1 MGSEGEGLRQVGDH
15 NGDGTT
21 APEGVHIK
29 TAHLCSLSLPLQSI
43 YQVHISW
50 EEVLTKTRSGEGH
63 KPFTQN
69 AGWRGGRHSSRGRIA
84 NFSLNPTESTPEVG
98 AARGGTLGPSHRA
111 MSQPNLSEMGLRPP
125 SRGEGRNRRGRRG
138 EETPQDPKS
147 KPSHR
152 LDFRSLEKILQMEPS
167 EVVMKLAAPGS
178 GLREFLERTE
188 NTDPLTHITLD
199 VLSKACSSR
208 TNRQNLQHLL
218 STVKDSY
225 FLKRTIP
232 MFVMMLGT
240 AAGDQ
245 DKREQSMGRLKQIM
259 DLYTALMSTFP
270 SSTVIDVSMAVVLL
284 ERELTQLQQ
293 AGCTGTEDVQES
305 LANLQR
311 MVAHLQEKKRD
322 GTLRSDS
329 YSLLLGDQDETGV
342 ESFRRMS
349 VFPTYSDFH
358 ANERPFLRPNKVGET
373 FRDSETYLD
382 THFRL
387 LREDFLKPLRDGIS
401 HLLQFDGKD
410 LRRGRFDD
418 IRMYF
423 STRILFPVCTP
434 KGILYQVQFHV
445 KSLKMVNWESSK
457 RLLYGALVCLSV
469 DGFESMVFAT
479 VANRDVKQLK
489 EGITTLSFT
498 EESRLKLADVSPND
512 SFLMVETMAFFEA
525 YRHVLEGLKEMSAR
539 DLPMQRY
546 IVSCEEDISP
556 PGYLQGHR
564 HVYSL
569 QALMNDD
576 PLKTVHN
583 EKSLPL
589 KQREKLSV
597 LRSFLSKSSTSGSDD
612 TQERE
617 MVGDIL
623 DPNDWPSQKDLGLDD
638 SQMKATFV
646 GLKIVK
652 ALLDNASIWGSASGS
667 PILVVCYTNHALDQF
682 LEGIL
687 RFMKRSSGKLVRVG
701 GRSSSEKLKE
711 LSLTNLRRR
720 DNFKRDLPG
729 YLRAM
734 YCELSDQ
741 RRDMQRKIG
750 QKAALFESAGKGV
763 LHESVLGDYILS
775 LHGMRLENGQPGGM
789 GESRSKRTRSLM
801 LDWLGISML
810 SHGSR
815 QMEVVDYSEEF
826 GEDEEERMS
835 VSSDGFREPEEESW
849 NLSPSEIPDGVDVDD
864 ADLYQSGGEE
874 VDQNSA
880 DDIARATEVL
890 SLAEPVED
898 EDGDVADLLQVTEEA
913 EQLQAERMMEGD
925 DVHEHIQ
932 NARRR
937 LAATQRLV
945 LAYVPGEDQEKEE
958 EEGKPDDYNE
968 GWEITRDMKKK
979 LKNVVKQELQKTDHM
994 LEEDAMLITDLWAL
1008 PYKQRWHL
1016 YRYRSEIRTMVLQY
1030 ENEYQGIVRRIDE
1043 LRNREDETVL
1053 GNASIIGMT
1062 TTSHIVTTLTSACQH
1077 LILIGDH
1084 QQLRPSAT
1092 VYELARN
1099 FNLEVSLFER
1109 LIRMDV
1115 PYVRLD
1121 YQHRMRPEIARLLTP
1136 HIYNKLENHI
1146 SVNLYENIKGVSTNV
1161 FFLDHKELE
1170 EHIQEGRSHQNM
1182 HEAVFVKS
1190 LCYYLICQ
1198 GYKPS
1203 QITVLT
1209 TYTGQLFCLK
1219 KIMPKSKF
1227 EGVNLCVVDR
1237 FQGEENDIIILS
1249 LVRSNKEGKT
1259 GFLKIPNRVCVALS
1273 RAKKGLF
1280 CIGNMTMLSS
1290 VPLWSKIIDTLS
1302 SHGQVGEALTLRCEN
1317 HPATLTPVSKE
1328 EDFLKVPFGGCKLPC
1343 DFRLACGHVC
1353 TKVCHPSD
1361 MEHKLYKCDKPCAK
1375 TLCQDGHRCPK
1386 RCHQECGEC
1395 QEVVTKTM
1403 PRCGHEQDVPCS
1415 VSLDKFIC
1423 RVPCNKILPC
1433 GHLCVRGCGET
1444 CTRNC
1449 PHKVTVDL
1457 ACGHQRVM
1465 LCHVKQDADSKGEQI
1480 RCWKKCDAELDC
1492 GHPCP
1497 GNCFQCA
1504 GGSAHLPCT
1513 SACNIQLICSHSCER
1528 ECGRTCVPCWR
1539 PCENQCFHR
1548 KCQKLCSEACQPC
1561 TSPCGWK
1568 CKHYECKRLCQELCD
1583 RPPCSFPCH
1592 KKLKCKHSCIG
1603 MCGEPCPK
1611 KCRICN
1617 AEEVSELFFG
1627 NESDPKARFV
1637 QLAKCGHI
1645 FEVEGFDSWMAAAE
1659 ANGAIRPKTCPKCQ
1673 TAIWR
1678 GVRYNSLIKALRS
1691 DIEAV
1696 KRKAAAMWGERIK
1709 KEVKEREERGI
1720 KSSEISPLLSKL
1732 PDVDLRG
1739 VAFITKEIN
1748 PSTRWKM
1755 IDEVEGA
1762 VQEYDFLKLANWF
1775 KCTQGHVRY
1784 RQNADFEIVVTDHSL
1799 VSEISGLPWYIP
1811 TRQLAAYISNSR
1823 NAQIV
1828 IVGGR
1833 AYLHQVCERQNI
1845 RTVISEGSSQS
1856 QATVLHIKGANTNQ
1870 QELVQW
1876 TPSIWPSWSG
1886 NAEDGSIGATSLPPA
1901 PSYSPLEAPPPYDA
1915 ISRVDELK
1923 PPPYSECTAQGG
1935 ATGAPWT
1942 APASAAATPDPLW
1955 VSDAPPPYKP
1965 LPRMHTATGG
1975 PSPPPPSGDGSTSAG
1990 P

>member
-1 MGSEGEGLRQVGDH
+1 MSGRGGQQRGRPGYYRGRGSSSNRGSHGRGEHWGTGAPGGHSQNSRGPRGTGAPRGHCQNSRGPRGTGAPRGHPQNRRGGDGLRGRGAEAGGRPQWRRDH
-15 NGDGTT
+15 SAGRGPYQNCPPLLSVSTT
-21 APEGVHIK
+21 SID
-29 TAHLCSLSLPLQSI
+29 LSGAYFLGRGPDQNQERGRPLKAD
-43 YQVHISW
+43 
-50 EEVLTKTRSGEGH
+50 E
-63 KPFTQN
+63 PFTQN
-69 AGWRGGRHSSRGRIA
+69 AGWRGGRHSSQGRIT
-84 NFSLNPTESTPEVG
+84 NFSLNPTESTPGHPGNRNPRNGEVG

-125 SRGEGRNRRGRRG
+125 SRGAGRNRRGRRG

-284 ERELTQLQQ
+284 ERELTQLQR

-349 VFPTYSDFH
+349 VFPTYNDFH

-434 KGILYQVQFHV
+434 KGILYQVQFDV
-445 KSLKMVNWESSK
+445 KNLKMVNWESSK

-525 YRHVLEGLKEMSAR
+525 YRHVLEGLQEMSAR

-564 HVYSL
+564 HDYSL

-638 SQMKATFV
+638 SQMKAVQLALTKELAIIQGPPGTGKTFV

-652 ALLDNASIWGSASGS
+652 ALLDNASIWGSALGS

-775 LHGMRLENGQPGGM
+775 LHGMSLENGQPGGM
-789 GESRSKRTRSLM
+789 GESRRKRTRSLM

-815 QMEVVDYSEEF
+815 QMEVVDYSEESE
-826 GEDEEERMS
+826 EDEEERMS

-849 NLSPSEIPDGVDVDD
+849 NLSPSEIPDGMDVDD

-874 VDQNSA
+874 VDENSGIPGADDDESLSGEEYSITNSA

-890 SLAEPVED
+890 SLAEPVENED
-898 EDGDVADLLQVTEEA
+898 AASIVASEATDGDVADLLQVTEEA

-958 EEGKPDDYNE
+958 EEGKPDDFNE
-968 GWEITRDMKKK
+968 GWEITREMKKK

-1008 PYKQRWHL
+1008 PYKQRWRL
-1016 YRYRSEIRTMVLQY
+1016 YRLWLSKYRSEIRSMVLQY

-1053 GNASIIGMT
+1053 RNASVIGMT
-1062 TTSHIVTTLTSACQH
+1062 TTCAARYRRVLQNIQPRIVVVEEAAEVLEAHIVTTLTSACQH

-1136 HIYNKLENHI
+1136 HIYDKLENHI

-1302 SHGQVGEALTLRCEN
+1302 CHGQVGEALTLRCEN
-1317 HPATLTPVSKE
+1317 HPATLTAVSKE

-1403 PRCGHEQDVPCS
+1403 PKCGHEQEVPCS

-1492 GHPCP
+1492 GHPCR

-1504 GGSAHLPCT
+1504 GGSAHLPCA

-1548 KCQKLCSEACQPC
+1548 KCLKLCSEACQPC

-1568 CKHYECKRLCQELCD
+1568 CKHYECKRSCQELCD

-1592 KKLKCKHSCIG
+1592 KRLKCKHSCIG

-1611 KCRICN
+1611 KCRVCN

-1709 KEVKEREERGI
+1709 NEVKEREERGI
-1720 KSSEISPLLSKL
+1720 KSSEIPPLLSKL

-1739 VAFITKEIN
+1739 VAFIAKEIN

-1755 IDEVEGA
+1755 IDNVEGA
-1762 VQEYDFLKLANWF
+1762 VQEYNFLKLANWF
-1775 KCTQGHVRY
+1775 KCTQGHICY
-1784 RQNADFEIVVTDHSL
+1784 RQNADFE
-1799 VSEISGLPWYIP
+1799 SEQCPQCLM
-1811 TRQLAAYISNSR
+1811 
-1823 NAQIV
+1823 
-1828 IVGGR
+1828 
-1833 AYLHQVCERQNI
+1833 
-1845 RTVISEGSSQS
+1845 
-1856 QATVLHIKGANTNQ
+1856 
-1870 QELVQW
+1870 
-1876 TPSIWPSWSG
+1876 
-1886 NAEDGSIGATSLPPA
+1886 D
-1901 PSYSPLEAPPPYDA
+1901 
-1915 ISRVDELK
+1915 
-1923 PPPYSECTAQGG
+1923 
-1935 ATGAPWT
+1935 
-1942 APASAAATPDPLW
+1942 
-1955 VSDAPPPYKP
+1955 
-1965 LPRMHTATGG
+1965 
-1975 PSPPPPSGDGSTSAG
+1975 
-1990 P
+1990 